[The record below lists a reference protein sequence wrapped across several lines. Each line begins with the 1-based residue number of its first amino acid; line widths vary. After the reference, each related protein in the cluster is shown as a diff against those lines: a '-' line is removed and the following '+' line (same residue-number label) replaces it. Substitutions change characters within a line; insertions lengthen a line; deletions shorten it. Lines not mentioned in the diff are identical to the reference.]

1 MHENFVLVGEN
12 TNKVYD
18 LIMEFINNKEVLTT
32 EKKLNKRSV
41 SGLHHL
47 YTLARI
53 AKDFIFSQNFDD
65 NQIKNALLSAY
76 NQEDGVANFI
86 EYYETLKKEKELGFK
101 NLNQIIK
108 QKSIAN

>member
-12 TNKVYD
+12 TDKVFN
-18 LIMEFINNKEVLTT
+18 LIMEFINVKEVLKT

-41 SGLHHL
+41 AGLHHL

-53 AKDFIFSQNFDD
+53 VKDFIVSPGFDE
-65 NQIKNALLSAY
+65 NQIKKALLSAY

-86 EYYETLKKEKELGFK
+86 EYYEILKKEKEFGFK

-108 QKSIAN
+108 QKSTAN